1 MDDWTNCQYPDAL
14 RPSWRSAII
23 SLSAGSASDDAD
35 GPVPTTSAPRR
46 RTQELVSK
54 RERTRQRLV
63 DAAFTLIGSD
73 RGFRVRIEEVCAE
86 AQVSRGTFYNH
97 FSGLEDLFSVLSHE
111 INHEFNLAVS
121 ATITRMRDGAERTNA
136 AMRYYLERARRD
148 PRWGWAMVNISAT
161 GPLFGA
167 DTNAD
172 ALRTVEEAMAKGEFD
187 LEDARFGRDMILGT
201 CLAAMIT
208 QLREGAP
215 ENQPIMVARHIL
227 RSLGVPEERVREVI
241 ESPLPPPTR

>member
-1 MDDWTNCQYPDAL
+1 MSTL
-14 RPSWRSAII
+14 PSTS
-23 SLSAGSASDDAD
+23 SDNAG
-35 GPVPTTSAPRR
+35 RR
-46 RTQELVSK
+46 RSQDAGSK

-63 DAAFTLIGSD
+63 EAAFKLIGSE

-86 AQVSRGTFYNH
+86 AKVSRGTFYNY
-97 FSGLEDLFSVLSHE
+97 FPSLEDLFAVLSFE
-111 INHEFNLAVS
+111 LSHEFNLAVH
-121 ATITRMRDGAERTNA
+121 ATIARMSDGAERTSA

-148 PRWGWAMVNISAT
+148 PQWGWAMVNISAT

-167 DTNAD
+167 DTYAE
-172 ALRTVEEAMAKGEFD
+172 ALTTVEAAIASGEFD

-215 ENQPIMVARHIL
+215 DSQPQMVARHIL
-227 RSLGVPEERVREVI
+227 RSLGVPRERVEEVI
-241 ESPLPPPTR
+241 ARPLPDPTH